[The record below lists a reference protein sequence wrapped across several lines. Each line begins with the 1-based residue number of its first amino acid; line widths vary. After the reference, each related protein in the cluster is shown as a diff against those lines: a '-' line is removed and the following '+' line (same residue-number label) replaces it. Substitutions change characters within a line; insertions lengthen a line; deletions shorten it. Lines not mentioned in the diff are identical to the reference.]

1 MKGYII
7 KVTKLTDVELLRTC
21 ASFTSGRDC
30 KMSLMT
36 AYRNKHSIIRSQLFV
51 IEMTDIPLFCASQ
64 FVRSTQGVN
73 WYQRTKRTDRGGED
87 FGIECYDFG
96 QRLDIVAGKIDID
109 LFEQEADA
117 LTQALAE
124 MESEVKHWP
133 ERFDRYAQTD
143 LCGIMNAEAIMNMSE
158 KRLCQQASR
167 ETREIW
173 QQVLREV
180 AKVDP
185 DLVKFCVRPCVSH
198 GGICRESKCCG
209 FNKTER
215 FNKIYIEY
223 KKNFTAL
230 SFAPK

>member
-1 MKGYII
+1 MKI
-7 KVTKLTDVELLRTC
+7 KAIKLSDVDLLRKC
-21 ASFTSGRDC
+21 ASFTSGKDC

-36 AYRNKHSIIRSQLFV
+36 AYRNKHSIIRSQFFL

-87 FGIECYDFG
+87 FRIVCESIAQNMERCANDNCD
-96 QRLDIVAGKIDID
+96 RTDICERDIKR
-109 LFEQEADA
+109 
-117 LTQALAE
+117 
-124 MESEVKHWP
+124 VKTLPDH
-133 ERFDRYAQTD
+133 FDRYSPTD

-158 KRLCQQASR
+158 KRLCSMASR

-180 AKVDP
+180 SKVDP

-209 FNKTER
+209 YNKSEAG
-215 FNKIYIEY
+215 KHEIENY
-223 KKNFTAL
+223 KELFEK
-230 SFAPK
+230 